1 MKKAVFGV
9 FSKLLCSLLALCLL
23 TGLGVPAFA
32 EENVTLWLVTEETVS
47 DGMNAVAENLID
59 AYEKEHKNLTI
70 RMDILPASEKER
82 AACLS
87 DLRQKIAQGQGPD
100 LYLLPTSNVLI
111 TDRNTGFT
119 YQKIEPLFGDVRLS
133 MEDGTFLDIGEF
145 YDKDT
150 DLQKEE
156 LNTQVMDAGK
166 LGKARYVLPLRFDF
180 PVYYAFPQDW
190 QKAGMDIRILRED
203 LEGVMTYLT
212 NQGKPEF
219 ACGAE
224 YWSLDAFSEIY
235 DYQDREVE
243 LEAEDVREYLEQ
255 FQKLETVIGTE
266 VRHRTKLSL
275 ANAKKVQGMDGELF
289 PLHNASLNR
298 SLDYLA
304 MATVLEKPMELY
316 PLRSE
321 DGDVIATVTYFGAVG
336 ADCRNPETAY
346 DFLRQFLLAD
356 SQWEKNRKGTPEEQN
371 PGIVAAG
378 WPVRTRGSVEAL
390 WENRKQQDMSRDFV
404 SARNLEFTDKD
415 LPILQ
420 EKIDEVRFPIAED
433 LWAAMEPLNDYE
445 KGNAPTDADL
455 SKIASDFVAQLH
467 QRYS

>member
-1 MKKAVFGV
+1 
-9 FSKLLCSLLALCLL
+9 
-23 TGLGVPAFA
+23 
-32 EENVTLWLVTEETVS
+32 
-47 DGMNAVAENLID
+47 
-59 AYEKEHKNLTI
+59 
-70 RMDILPASEKER
+70 MD
-82 AACLS
+82 
-87 DLRQKIAQGQGPD
+87 
-100 LYLLPTSNVLI
+100 T
-111 TDRNTGFT
+111 
-119 YQKIEPLFGDVRLS
+119 
-133 MEDGTFLDIGEF
+133 
-145 YDKDT
+145 
-150 DLQKEE
+150 
-156 LNTQVMDAGK
+156 
-166 LGKARYVLPLRFDF
+166 
-180 PVYYAFPQDW
+180 
-190 QKAGMDIRILRED
+190 RILRED
-203 LEGVMTYLT
+203 LEDVMTYLT

-304 MATVLEKPMELY
+304 MAAVLEKPMELY